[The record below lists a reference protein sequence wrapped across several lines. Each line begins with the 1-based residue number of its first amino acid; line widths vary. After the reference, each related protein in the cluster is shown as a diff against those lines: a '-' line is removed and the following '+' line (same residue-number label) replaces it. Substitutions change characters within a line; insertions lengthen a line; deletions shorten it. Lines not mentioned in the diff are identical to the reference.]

1 MTSSN
6 TKISLTDALLTLLGG
21 LMLWTVAVMSE
32 LTVTVARI
40 QEREVSRDADI
51 AKLEQYHEVK

>member
-51 AKLEQYHEVK
+51 AKLEKYHEVK